1 MGLLES
7 CRCKPHFT
15 NRYRGHIVKRTSRLS
30 VRDIGLVEQSGGGS
44 LRSDS
49 HLRRRVYR
57 NQGMS
62 DPKDR
67 NFDHE
72 APTFIGQSV
81 PPRHAAGTATATPT
95 PPPVAAKE
103 SAGFS
108 EAPTVLDGGLQALRA
123 TTNLADPGSLVG
135 GMRAVVL
142 LEPGTILANRYE
154 ILETLGE
161 GGMGAVYKA
170 RDLELERELA
180 LKVILPE
187 LASDRE
193 ILRRFKQE
201 LILARQVSDR
211 NVIRIFDLGEAENI
225 KFITMEYVEGE
236 SLHSILRQQGKLGVA
251 EAVDIMGQ
259 VASGLAAAHREGI
272 IHRDL
277 KPGNIMRDKNGRV
290 VVMDFGLA
298 RSLVNDGMTR
308 TGAMLGTVE
317 YMSPEQAQGKELTA
331 SSDVFTFGLILY
343 QLVAGVTPF
352 YSESVIASLLM
363 RAQQR
368 AIPLSDIDKQI
379 PGILSNIV
387 AKCLETDAARRYQS
401 AEAVLADL
409 RAWQGKSGSSK
420 ISASSVRM
428 RINRV
433 RELPWPQI
441 ALTAVLMILT
451 GAGITWYLHSR
462 PQATTKALAHAPVS
476 VLVADFQNNT
486 GDSLFD
492 NTLEPMFN
500 VALEGA
506 SFINSFNRGTARK
519 SASDLGHAGGVL
531 DEQTAKLVAA
541 KEGIATIVT
550 GSLSKHGSGYSLS
563 VKAIDALSG
572 KTLDSDSV
580 NTASKDALLLEV
592 PKLAVPIRRALGDTT
607 PTSVQLTAI
616 QGTFSTN
623 SIDAAHQFSVGM
635 EHQFQGKWSDAL
647 QSFTKATQLDPNFA
661 RAYAGMAAAS
671 GNLGQLDAAEKYAKL
686 AMVHVDRMTERER
699 YRVRGLYYIWTE
711 NWQGCVEEYSAL
723 IKQYPV
729 DTVGHGNLAA
739 CYARMLDMPKAME
752 EAREGLKIAP
762 NDVLARMNFALYACY
777 ASDFKSCE
785 TGAKDVLK
793 LNPKYEEAFL
803 VLAYSQLG
811 QDLLPQASEAYQQ
824 MEKISAWGSSLA
836 ASGFGD
842 LSLYRGDFRE
852 GAQVLEKGAAE
863 DLAAHNREAAADKL
877 IMLSYADLLRGENAA
892 AVAAAGRALANSQSA
907 KIRFLAARTFVQAG
921 EFAKAQDLAVSL
933 SSEIQKSPHVYAK
946 LILGEAALKKHD
958 TSQAIEVLNEA
969 KERSDTW
976 LGRFD
981 LGRAYLEAGAFTEAD
996 SEFERCTQ
1004 RRGEVLE
1011 LFMDDVPTYSYLPPV
1026 YYYQGRDREGL
1037 KSTDFISFYRTYLN
1051 IRGQSTQDP
1060 LGADIRQRLSH

>member
-1 MGLLES
+1 
-7 CRCKPHFT
+7 
-15 NRYRGHIVKRTSRLS
+15 
-30 VRDIGLVEQSGGGS
+30 
-44 LRSDS
+44 
-49 HLRRRVYR
+49 
-57 NQGMS
+57 
-62 DPKDR
+62 
-67 NFDHE
+67 
-72 APTFIGQSV
+72 
-81 PPRHAAGTATATPT
+81 
-95 PPPVAAKE
+95 
-103 SAGFS
+103 
-108 EAPTVLDGGLQALRA
+108 VLDGGSPALTSTA
-123 TTNLADPGSLVG
+123 QGVPPGTLTVSTWAG
-135 GMRAVVL
+135 VL
-142 LEPGTILANRYE
+142 LEPGAILANRYE
-154 ILETLGE
+154 ILEILGE

-170 RDLELERELA
+170 HDLELERDVA
-180 LKVILPE
+180 LKVIRPE

-193 ILRRFKQE
+193 ILQRFKQE

-211 NVIRIFDLGEAENI
+211 NVIRIFDLGEAEKI

-236 SLHSILRQQGKLGVA
+236 SLHAILRQRGKLEVA
-251 EAVDIMGQ
+251 EAVDIMEQ

-277 KPGNIMRDKNGRV
+277 KPGNIMRDKHGRV

-298 RSLVNDGMTR
+298 RTLVGDGMTR
-308 TGAMLGTVE
+308 TGAMLGTIE
-317 YMSPEQAQGKELTA
+317 YMSPEQAQGAELSA

-343 QLVAGVTPF
+343 QLLAGVTPF
-352 YSESVIASLLM
+352 YAESVIASLLM

-368 AIPLSDIDKQI
+368 AVPLSDIDKLI

-387 AKCLETDAARRYQS
+387 AKCLETDPALRYQN

-409 RAWQGKSGSSK
+409 HAWQGKGGKSRV
-420 ISASSVRM
+420 SASSTRM
-428 RINRV
+428 RINRA
-433 RELPWPQI
+433 RKLPWPQI

-462 PQATTKALAHAPVS
+462 PQPTTKALAHAPVS

-506 SFINSFNRGTARK
+506 SFINGFNRGSARK
-519 SASDLGHAGGVL
+519 VAGDLTHSAGVL
-531 DEQTAKLVAA
+531 DEQTSRLVAA
-541 KEGIATIVT
+541 KEGIAAIVT

-572 KTLDSDSV
+572 KTLASDSV

-607 PTSVQLTAI
+607 PKSVQLTAML
-616 QGTFSTN
+616 GTFSTD
-623 SIDAAHQFSVGM
+623 SVEAVHQYSVG
-635 EHQFQGKWSDAL
+635 EEQLLQGKWDDAL
-647 QSFTKATQLDPNFA
+647 QSFSKVTQLDPNFS

-699 YRVRGLYYIWTE
+699 YRIRGNYYIWTE
-711 NWQGCVEEYSAL
+711 NWQGCVEEYSDL
-723 IKQYPV
+723 IKHFPA
-729 DTVGHGNLAA
+729 DNFGHSNLAA

-752 EAREGLKIAP
+752 AARQGLEIAP
-762 NDVLARMNFALYACY
+762 NNVLARMNFALYACY

-785 TGAKDVLK
+785 SGAKEVLK
-793 LNPKYEEAFL
+793 LNPKYEEGFL

-811 QDLLPQASEAYQQ
+811 QGLLPQASDAYQKL
-824 MEKISAWGSSLA
+824 EKLSEYGASLA

-852 GAQVLEKGAAE
+852 GAQLLEKGAAQN
-863 DLAAHNREAAADKL
+863 LAAANRDAAADKL
-877 IMLSYADLLRGENAA
+877 IMLSYANLLRGEK
-892 AVAAAGRALANSQSA
+892 AAAGAAAENALANSKSV
-907 KIRFLAARTFVQAG
+907 KIRFLAARTFVEAG
-921 EFAKAQDLAVSL
+921 QLAKARDLAVSL

-946 LILGEAALKKHD
+946 LILGEAALHEHD
-958 TSQAIEVLNEA
+958 TNQAIELFNEA

-996 SEFERCTQ
+996 AEFERCIQ

-1037 KSTDFISFYRTYLN
+1037 KSPDFSTFYRTYLD

-1060 LGADIRQRLSH
+1060 LVADIRKQLSH